1 MSSKITTMSIIFL
14 GLFSGA
20 VSAVDNPQDVMGS
33 EKFDAMKC
41 ITENAE
47 TCINSICLNS
57 EQIDCQENCQKMA
70 KEKCQQQSNE

>member
-14 GLFSGA
+14 CLFSGA
-20 VSAVDNPQDVMGS
+20 GLAVDNPQDAMGS
-33 EKFDAMKC
+33 EKFDSMKC

-57 EQIDCQENCQKMA
+57 DQVDCQDNCQKTA
-70 KEKCQQQSNE
+70 QEKCQQQSNE